1 MRPLRFYLLEVLQSA
16 KLISVQVGKTRTY
29 PAEGEKW
36 PKWRSSIHKTGVS
49 GPVWVGTN
57 GLAGDSQTAK
67 SVHGG
72 PDKAA
77 NCYPS
82 EHYPLWRQTPGLET
96 MTGGAFGE
104 NFTTAG
110 LLEDT
115 VCIGDVFRAGDVV
128 VQVSQPRGPCYKLN
142 RRWNSEDLMDRAI
155 DSGRV
160 GWYFRILQEGRV
172 EAGLP
177 LELVEHPH
185 PEWSIARVWALKRDG
200 GSLDDLRALVELP
213 ALSEDWKISLRKKL
227 G

>member
-1 MRPLRFYLLEVLQSA
+1 MQTA
-16 KLISVQVGKTRTY
+16 KLVSVQVGKTKTY
-29 PAEGEKW
+29 PAEGENF
-36 PKWRSSIHKTGVS
+36 PSWRSAIDKICVS
-49 GPVWVGTN
+49 GPVWVGVN
-57 GLAGDSQTAK
+57 GLEGDSQTAK
-67 SVHGG
+67 NVHGG

-82 EHYPLWRQTPGLET
+82 EHYPLWRETPGLET

-115 VCIGDVFRAGDVV
+115 VCIGDVFRAGEVV

-142 RRWNSEDLMDRAI
+142 RRWRSADLMDRAI
-155 DSGRV
+155 NSGRV
-160 GWYFRILQEGRV
+160 GWYFRVLQEGRM

-177 LELVEHPH
+177 LALVERPH
-185 PEWSIARVWALKRDG
+185 AEWSIARVWALKRDPC
-200 GSLDDLRALVELP
+200 SLEDLRALVAVA
-213 ALSEDWKISLRKKL
+213 ALSEDWKASLRKKL